1 MAFHRWAFESLG
13 GFDTEYRKAG
23 DDVDFCWRLQTSG
36 QVIAFSPAAIV
47 WHYRRFTLKGFQKQ
61 QEGYG
66 EAESMLRFKHLIFF
80 GPTGTIK
87 WKGQIYGAPRFTW
100 LLNRP
105 IIYHGVFG
113 HGLFQSIYP
122 TPQSDIAA
130 YLSSIE
136 WLALTAFVF
145 LISVTAPP
153 LRIVPYIMF
162 GGTFLV
168 ALSYMMH
175 ARIEARF
182 DTIRARLL
190 VAFLALVQPWGRGW
204 ARYFTWLKNKHTPQ
218 SVIALREE
226 GVAAAARGGITR
238 LDFWNENGAGRE
250 QLLTEVFA
258 LLETEGWRYSADTGW
273 KDWDVQIYGNQFW
286 SITARTVT
294 EYHGGPKCLTRV
306 HLRAKPVVTTVLV
319 NAVILAILLY
329 RTLKEPRYDMESF
342 GLFLKAAYFVF
353 LVFQFTRARQLK
365 RRAAEL
371 IMAAANRVELV
382 RVFGKQSKPAPAPVP
397 TS

>member
-1 MAFHRWAFESLG
+1 
-13 GFDTEYRKAG
+13 
-23 DDVDFCWRLQTSG
+23 
-36 QVIAFSPAAIV
+36 
-47 WHYRRFTLKGFQKQ
+47 
-61 QEGYG
+61 
-66 EAESMLRFKHLIFF
+66 MLRFKHLIFF

-87 WKGQIYGAPRFTW
+87 WKGQIYGAARFTW

-136 WLALTAFVF
+136 WLVLTAFIF
-145 LISVTAPP
+145 IISVALPP
-153 LRIVPYIMF
+153 LRIVPYLMF

-175 ARIEARF
+175 ARIEAKF
-182 DTIRARLL
+182 DTILARLL
-190 VAFLALVQPWGRGW
+190 VVFLALAQPWARGW
-204 ARYFTWLKNKHTPQ
+204 ARYFTWLKYKHTPQ
-218 SVIALREE
+218 AVIAAREE
-226 GVAAAARGGITR
+226 GVPPAASRGGVSR
-238 LDFWNENGAGRE
+238 LDFWNEKGVGRE

-286 SITARTVT
+286 SIAVRTVT

-306 HLRAKPVVTTVLV
+306 HLGFKPVVTTVLV
-319 NAVILAILLY
+319 NAVILSILLY
-329 RTLKEPRYDMESF
+329 RAAISSNLDLGFS
-342 GLFLKAAYFVF
+342 GIILKAAYLVF
-353 LVFQFTRARQLK
+353 LISMFMRARRLK
-365 RRAAEL
+365 RRAAAL
-371 IMAAANRVELV
+371 IVAAANRTGLE
-382 RVFGKQSKPAPAPVP
+382 RVP
-397 TS
+397 TRV